1 MNWYLHFHDYQI
13 WQAGIYKR
21 IDSDETNQAGLIS
34 ITTVP
39 MVTKLGKMVTNLERI
54 LPKMLLQLVLEDHL
68 AN

>member
-39 MVTKLGKMVTNLERI
+39 MVTKLGKMVTNSEWP
-54 LPKMLLQLVLEDHL
+54 LPKMLL
-68 AN
+68 